1 MKQMYSLE
9 IRKVG
14 TNEYRKREMLLTD
27 EQAEQLEAKL
37 RKPKNGYMLVKLYPL
52 RERE

>member
-9 IRKVG
+9 IRKMG
-14 TNEYRKREMLLTD
+14 THEYRKRNVLLTE
-27 EQAEQLEAKL
+27 EQAQKLEAKL
-37 RKPKNGYMLVKLYPL
+37 RKAEKGYMLVSICPV